1 MKTITILTLAFVSAL
16 LLGSVSADEK
26 VDKEISRF
34 VETYIETFNKR
45 KPLKS
50 FFHFPN
56 VWLVGDSVEPEILTD
71 SSVPIVNYENLVKT
85 GWSHSNINELK
96 ILLAN
101 EATAM
106 LHGEKAAYKA
116 EETAK
121 KTFGKGSVGDDLPSI
136 MLKKGN
142 IKNGINIIDLVVLT
156 NLLTSKSEVRRTIKN
171 KGIKVNNNP
180 VEDEKFIVSLEN
192 FNNENILKLSHGKK
206 NHVVI
211 KIN

>member
-1 MKTITILTLAFVSAL
+1 MKKITILTLAFVSTL

-26 VDKEISRF
+26 VDEEISRF

-96 ILLAN
+96 IINAN
-101 EATAM
+101 TSRAFAIIDFSRIDKNGKEILRSKTM
-106 LHGEKAAYKA
+106 Y
-116 EETAK
+116 TIAK
-121 KTFGKGSVGDDLPSI
+121 KNDKWGLVLIASLTPFVKG
-136 MLKKGN
+136 
-142 IKNGINIIDLVVLT
+142 T
-156 NLLTSKSEVRRTIKN
+156 E
-171 KGIKVNNNP
+171 
-180 VEDEKFIVSLEN
+180 
-192 FNNENILKLSHGKK
+192 
-206 NHVVI
+206 
-211 KIN
+211 